1 MKSGLSG
8 RLALLYTASTRKVII
23 LTMPTDVILPQ
34 WGMNMQEGTLV
45 KWLKREG
52 DPVAQGEPL
61 VEVETAKLNSELESP
76 SAGVVAHILATEG
89 STVPVG
95 SVVAVIAAPG
105 EQVARPAPAAPSTP
119 TSAAPSAVAPTTPLH
134 PAAAGAPSQVVPA
147 ARRLAQ
153 QHSVDLAIVQGT
165 GPGGR
170 IIEAD
175 VQRALDAHARP
186 ASGVTPLTGV
196 RKAIA
201 ERMLQS
207 IQTMA
212 QVTLT
217 TEADVTDMVALRKEL
232 LGLWRPHRLRPM
244 DQDLVVKAVARA
256 LADHPSV
263 NAVLDNQGLRQME
276 DVNVGI
282 ALALSEGLIVGVVHN
297 ANNKTLLAIAQEVRE
312 LAAKA
317 QDSKFSP
324 EDVTGGSFT
333 VTSLASYD
341 IDAFTPIINPPEVA
355 ILGVGRVVEKPAIHN
370 GEIASRSMMF
380 LSLTFD
386 HRALDGAPAAQFLQ
400 TVKRY
405 LEEPRWMTA

>member
-1 MKSGLSG
+1 
-8 RLALLYTASTRKVII
+8 
-23 LTMPTDVILPQ
+23 MPTNVILPQ

-45 KWLKREG
+45 KWLKKEG
-52 DPVAQGEPL
+52 DSVSQGEPL
-61 VEVETAKLNSELESP
+61 VEVETAKINSELESP

-89 STVPVG
+89 STVQVG
-95 SVVAVIAAPG
+95 SVVAIIAAPG
-105 EQVARPAPAAPSTP
+105 EQVARPAPAAPAAP
-119 TSAAPSAVAPTTPLH
+119 TSAAPSTTVPLASPR
-134 PAAAGAPSQVVPA
+134 PATAGASGQVVPA

-153 QHSVDLAIVQGT
+153 QHNLDMALVQGT

-170 IIEAD
+170 ITEAD
-175 VQRALDAHARP
+175 VQRALDTRDRP
-186 ASGVTPLTGV
+186 APPPGVTPLTGV
-196 RKAIA
+196 RKTIA

-217 TEADVTDMVALRKEL
+217 TEADVTEMVAIRKEL
-232 LGLWRPHRLRPM
+232 LAQWRPHRLRPM
-244 DQDLVVKAVARA
+244 DQDLVIKAVARA

-263 NAVLDNQGLRQME
+263 NAVLDSSGLRRMAE
-276 DVNVGI
+276 VNIGV
-282 ALALSEGLIVGVVHN
+282 ALALAEGLIVGVVHN
-297 ANNKTLLAIAQEVRE
+297 ANKKTLLTIAQEVRD

-317 QDSKFSP
+317 RDGKLSP
-324 EDVTGGSFT
+324 EDVTGSSFT
-333 VTSLASYD
+333 ITSLASFD

-355 ILGVGRVVEKPAIHN
+355 ILGVGRIVEKPAIHQ
-370 GEIASRSMMF
+370 GEIAKRSMMF

-405 LEEPRWMTA
+405 LEEPRWMAA

>member
-1 MKSGLSG
+1 
-8 RLALLYTASTRKVII
+8 
-23 LTMPTDVILPQ
+23 MPTDVILPQ

-61 VEVETAKLNSELESP
+61 VEVETAKINSELESP
-76 SAGVVAHILATEG
+76 AAGVVAHILATEG

-95 SVVAVIAAPG
+95 SVVAVITAPG
-105 EQVARPAPAAPSTP
+105 EVVARPAPVTPPATTRAAPSTVVP
-119 TSAAPSAVAPTTPLH
+119 TASPRPAT
-134 PAAAGAPSQVVPA
+134 AAASSQVVPA

-153 QHSVDLAIVQGT
+153 QHNLDLALVQGT

-170 IIEAD
+170 ITEAD
-175 VQRALDAHARP
+175 IQRALDARARP
-186 ASGVTPLTGV
+186 VAGVVPLTGV

-201 ERMLQS
+201 ERMLLS

-217 TEADVTDMVALRKEL
+217 TEADVTEAVALRKEL

-256 LADHPSV
+256 LADHPRI
-263 NAVLDNQGLRQME
+263 NAVLDSSGLRHIE
-276 DVNVGI
+276 EVNIGV
-282 ALALSEGLIVGVVHN
+282 ALALAEGLIVGVVHN
-297 ANNKTLLAIAQEVRE
+297 ADKKTLLTIAQEVRD
-312 LAAKA
+312 LATKA
-317 QDSKFSP
+317 RDGKLSP
-324 EDVTGGSFT
+324 EDVTGSSFT
-333 VTSLASYD
+333 ITSLASFN

-355 ILGVGRVVEKPAIHN
+355 ILGIGRVVEKPAIHQ
-370 GEIASRSMMF
+370 GEIAKRSMMY

-400 TVKRY
+400 TVNRY
-405 LEEPRWMTA
+405 LEEPRWMAA